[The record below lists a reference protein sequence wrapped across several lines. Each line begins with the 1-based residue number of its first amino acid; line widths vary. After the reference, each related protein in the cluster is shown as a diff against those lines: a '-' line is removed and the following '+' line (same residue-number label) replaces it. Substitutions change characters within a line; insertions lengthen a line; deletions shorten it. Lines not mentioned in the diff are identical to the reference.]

1 MEEEDKENTPEPPV
15 LREADVNVD
24 KPVAEKKR
32 AAPKKSTS
40 ATPRKSVSRKSV
52 VQESV
57 PEPVEEEEVRVLVC
71 HLPLLC
77 TIALLLARAR
87 FEHLELM
94 STSLLEFPRKVC
106 VLWNSSGNLV
116 VRLLL
121 RPGKRW
127 KIRGPWK

>member
-1 MEEEDKENTPEPPV
+1 MEEEDKENTPEPSV

-77 TIALLLARAR
+77 IHCTAA
-87 FEHLELM
+87 
-94 STSLLEFPRKVC
+94 C
-106 VLWNSSGNLV
+106 
-116 VRLLL
+116 
-121 RPGKRW
+121 
-127 KIRGPWK
+127 